1 MIMEKKAVQDIHA
14 PNGTCFGCGPK
25 NEKGLQIKSYWE
37 GEHLILRYKP
47 KKHHAAFHSVLNG
60 GIIATLLD
68 CHMNWCAATTL
79 YKMNPEEEFPSTV
92 TAELQVK
99 YKRPTPLDA
108 EVFIKAW
115 TVEVNEN
122 KVTVEATLMAE
133 GKITAKGRGVFVAVK
148 EGHPAFHRWD

>member
-1 MIMEKKAVQDIHA
+1 MEKKAVQDIFA

-37 GEHLILRYKP
+37 GEHLVLRYKP
-47 KKHHAAFHSVLNG
+47 KKHHAAFRGVLNG

-79 YKMNPEEEFPSTV
+79 HKNNPNQEFPSTV
-92 TAELQVK
+92 TAELQVQ

-108 EVFIKAW
+108 EIFIKAW
-115 TVEVNEN
+115 PVKIDGN
-122 KVTVEATLMAE
+122 KVVVEAELIAA
-133 GKITAKGRGVFVAVK
+133 GQVTAKGRGTFAAVS
-148 EGHPAFHRWD
+148 EGHPAYHRWD